1 MSAASRR
8 LAAPT
13 IVVAWLIATP
23 MAWSGEV
30 LVAVAAN
37 FTAATKQIVPLF
49 EAATGHRVRTS
60 FGSTGKLY
68 AQIKNGA
75 PFDVFLAADQR
86 RPELLEEEGVSVP
99 GSRFTY
105 ATGRLA
111 LWSAEAGLVDPEGS
125 VLSSDR
131 IERLA
136 IANPK
141 TAPYGAAALEIL
153 QRLGIEARLRPRLVQ
168 GESISQTFQFV
179 STGNAALGFIAL
191 SQLRG
196 LPQAR
201 GSAWIVPQRLYT
213 PIRQDAILLER
224 AAENTAAREW
234 LSFLRGP
241 QARRVI
247 EQLGYGVE

>member
-8 LAAPT
+8 LAAFT
-13 IVVAWLIATP
+13 IAAALLIATP
-23 MAWSGEV
+23 MARSGEV

-86 RPELLEEEGVSVP
+86 RPELLEGEGVAVP

-111 LWSAEAGLVDPEGS
+111 LWSADAGLVDPEGA
-125 VLSSDR
+125 VLSSER

-179 STGNAALGFIAL
+179 STGNATLGFIAL

-196 LPQAR
+196 LPEAQ
-201 GSAWIVPQRLYT
+201 GSAWIVPQQLYS

-224 AAENTAAREW
+224 ATENIAARDL

>member
-1 MSAASRR
+1 MA
-8 LAAPT
+8 
-13 IVVAWLIATP
+13 VAFWPGVLFAE
-23 MAWSGEV
+23 SDEV
-30 LVAVAAN
+30 LIAVAAN
-37 FTAATKQIVPLF
+37 FTAATQRIVPLF
-49 EAATGHRVRTS
+49 EASSGHRVRVS

-68 AQIKNGA
+68 AQIRNGA
-75 PFDVFLAADQR
+75 PFDAFLAADQV

-111 LWSAEAGLVDPEGS
+111 LWSADAGLVDPEGA

-153 QRLGIEARLRPRLVQ
+153 QRLGIAARLRPRLVQ

-179 STGNAALGFIAL
+179 STGNATLGFIAL

-196 LPQAR
+196 LPEPR
-201 GSAWIVPQRLYT
+201 GSAWIVPQHLYT

-224 AAENTAAREW
+224 ATDNTAARDW

-241 QARRVI
+241 EARRVI
-247 EQLGYGVE
+247 EQLGYGVD